1 MRCMN
6 RIILIGILL
15 LLTSVDAA
23 AQSTI
28 TGTVI
33 DSLSSAPLP
42 KASVMLMR
50 GGRTI
55 LFARADNNGHFS
67 LEAQAQPG
75 DELQATCMGYAKH
88 RQPVTKD
95 NILRLAQQAFQLKEV
110 TVQGPPVTQRRDTIV
125 YDLTKFATE
134 RDNNL
139 KDVLKKLPGVD
150 VEKDGQIKYRGK
162 AISRFTV
169 EGLDLS
175 KGQYNKLTDNI
186 RAKDVKKAEVTEHDQ
201 PIKALRNRV
210 FTDDIGMNIVL
221 KDSARDQLFATLRPY
236 MLADDPTHVG
246 GDAVVMQIGKKRQM
260 ETTAQYDRSGHDLS
274 NQFSIFY
281 NLSDFASTAS
291 MPQWFSVPSLQSPID
306 EERVRRNTSQAY
318 SLDYLTKDKHD
329 AENSI
334 SVSYNRSVIRQH
346 TQNISQYYLGGQT
359 PTQTSEDRQM
369 TLRQDAFSLDYNHR
383 INADNHYGNIV
394 FKARANQDDGLSDYA
409 NALTQT
415 IKTPELNLSAAANQT
430 YTLGRST
437 LQWRSTADYHYAK
450 DKFSLDA
457 SGDTTSLSAH
467 TYQDRLTSNL
477 WHTAHSLSWNRQYG
491 KWHRNYILRLEAENL
506 NIEHK
511 NNTLLQGG
519 LTPSWY
525 YKDEDWRIYLT
536 PGITMK
542 RFTRQNANMLL
553 PSASVYINRDYG
565 NRANWKL
572 GTSYTE
578 STPSWETLAIEQ
590 RRTDYRT
597 WTGAPDFVPHTK
609 ILLSTIEYNYKR
621 AIYQFFSN
629 VKVNWTRYWDNAAM
643 NMTID
648 NGNYYYNWMRHNTH
662 SDNVGATI
670 NISKG
675 WSAIHL
681 KTNLEMGGNYSEGEQ
696 YSAGEDISYKYSS
709 YGIHPE
715 IIFSPTWMEVDY
727 KGDFSFNRSKAN
739 EEWTETLA
747 NWTQRLTLTSTI
759 SHVDLSLSGV
769 LYHNEMPG
777 SPAANILLA
786 DAKLTWRTGKVRFS
800 ASLRNLFNK
809 KTYDETTYS
818 GVGIFT
824 NRYWL
829 RPRELMLNIQ
839 FSL

>member
-236 MLADDPTHVG
+236 MLADAPTHVG

-260 ETTAQYDRSGHDLS
+260 ETTAQYDRSGRDLS

-281 NLSDFASTAS
+281 NLSDFTSTAS

-346 TQNISQYYLGGQT
+346 TQNISQYFLGGQS
-359 PTQTSEDRQM
+359 PTETTEDRQM
-369 TLRQDAFSLDYNHR
+369 TLRQDAFSLDYNLR

-437 LQWRSTADYHYAK
+437 LQWRSTADYHHAK
-450 DKFSLDA
+450 DKLRLNAATDSA
-457 SGDTTSLSAH
+457 SQTAQSYAEELS
-467 TYQDRLTSNL
+467 DNL
-477 WHTAHSLSWNRQYG
+477 WHTAHSLTWNRQYG
-491 KWHRNYILRLEAENL
+491 YWHRDYSLKVEAENL
-506 NIEHK
+506 NVAQQ

-629 VKVNWTRYWDNAAM
+629 VKVNWTRYWNNAAM
-643 NMTID
+643 DMTID
-648 NGNYYYNWMRHNTH
+648 NGNYYYNWMRLSTH

-769 LYHNEMPG
+769 LYHNEMPA
-777 SPAANILLA
+777 SPSSNVLLA
-786 DAKLTWRTGKVRFS
+786 DAKMTWRLRKVRFS

>member
-1 MRCMN
+1 MN
-6 RIILIGILL
+6 RIILTGVLL
-15 LLTSVDAA
+15 LLITIKVT

-28 TGTVI
+28 TGIVV

-42 KASVMLMR
+42 KASVMLLR
-50 GGRTI
+50 AGRTI
-55 LFARADNNGHFS
+55 LFARADNSGHFS

-125 YDLTKFATE
+125 YDLTKFATA

-260 ETTAQYDRSGHDLS
+260 ETTAQYDRSGRDLS

-318 SLDYLTKDKHD
+318 SLDYLTKDKND

-359 PTQTSEDRQM
+359 PTQTSEDRQ
-369 TLRQDAFSLDYNHR
+369 LLLKQDAFNMDYNHR

-394 FKARANQDDGLSDYA
+394 IKAKASQDDG
-409 NALTQT
+409 QT
-415 IKTPELNLSAAANQT
+415 AYTDGQAQHITTPKASISAAVNQT

-437 LQWRSTADYHYAK
+437 LQWCSTADYHHAK
-450 DKFSLDA
+450 DKLRLNAAADSA
-457 SGDTTSLSAH
+457 SQTAQSYADELS
-467 TYQDRLTSNL
+467 DNL
-477 WHTAHSLSWNRQYG
+477 WHTAHSLTWNRQYG
-491 KWHRNYILRLEAENL
+491 YWHRDYSLKLEAENL
-506 NIEHK
+506 NVAQQ
-511 NNTLLQGG
+511 NNTLLQGA
-519 LTPSWY
+519 LNPSWY

-565 NRANWKL
+565 NRANWRL

-629 VKVNWTRYWDNAAM
+629 VKVNWTRYWNNAAM
-643 NMTID
+643 DMTID

-696 YSAGEDISYKYSS
+696 YSAGKDIGYKYSS

-769 LYHNEMPG
+769 LYHNEMLG
-777 SPAANILLA
+777 SPSANILLA
-786 DAKLTWRTGKVRFS
+786 DAIMTWRLHKVRFS